1 MLKGFKTE
9 LRVAEKH
16 IIKIHQSIGI
26 CRFLYNLYLAK
37 NQELYEK
44 FKNGEIDKK
53 LAFISAN
60 DFDKY
65 INNEVKVLEEF
76 KWINEC
82 GSKARKKAIVNAET
96 AYKRFFKG
104 QGEFPRFKKK
114 RNQDVKIYFPKNNE
128 TDWAVDR
135 HRIKIPT
142 LGFVE
147 LKEKGYIPTNGKVM
161 SGTVSMKAGRYY
173 VSVLCDIVDRT
184 DYSDIKNEGIGIDL
198 GIKDL
203 ATVSNI
209 DKPFKNINKT
219 EVVRKLKK
227 KLRRLQRQVSKK
239 YEMNKDGKKFIKTK
253 NVIKL
258 EAQIRTIHQ
267 RLSNIRLNYTNN
279 IVNTLVKAKP
289 EYIAIED
296 LNVRGMMKNRHLSK
310 AIAQQ
315 NFHEFRR
322 QLTYKCLWSN
332 IELRIVD
339 RWFPSSKLCSGCGS
353 IDKDLK
359 LKDRTYIC
367 KECGIILDR
376 DKNASINLRDTRK
389 YIVA

>member
-9 LRVAEKH
+9 LRITKKH
-16 IIKIHQSIGI
+16 INKIHQSIGI
-26 CRFLYNLYLAK
+26 CRFLYNSYLAK
-37 NQELYEK
+37 NHELYNLYKEGK
-44 FKNGEIDKK
+44 IDKK
-53 LAFISAN
+53 QVFISAN

-104 QGEFPRFKKK
+104 QSKFPRFKKK
-114 RNQDVKIYFPKNNE
+114 KNQDVKLYFPKNGKG
-128 TDWAVDR
+128 DWTVKR
-135 HRIKIPT
+135 HKIQIPT

-147 LKEKGYIPTNGKVM
+147 LKEKGYIPTNIKVV

-173 VSVLCDIVDRT
+173 VSVLCDVIDRN

-203 ATVSNI
+203 AIVSNI
-209 DKPFKNINKT
+209 NEPFKNINKT
-219 EVVRKLKK
+219 EDVRKLKK
-227 KLRRLQRQVSKK
+227 KLKRLQRQVSRK

-253 NVIKL
+253 NIIKL

-267 RLSNIRLNYTNN
+267 RLSNIRLNYAHQIT
-279 IVNTLVKAKP
+279 NTLVKTKP
-289 EYIAIED
+289 EYIVIED
-296 LNVRGMMKNRHLSK
+296 LNVRGMMKNKHLSR
-310 AIAQQ
+310 AIAEQS
-315 NFHEFRR
+315 FYEFRR
-322 QLTYKCLWSN
+322 QLTYKCSWN
-332 IELRIVD
+332 NVELRVVD
-339 RWFPSSKLCSGCGS
+339 RWFPSSKTCSECGA

-359 LKDRTYIC
+359 LSDREYIC
-367 KECGIILDR
+367 KECGVILDR
-376 DKNASINLRDTRK
+376 DKNASINLKNAKIFNVT
-389 YIVA
+389 